1 MKMKKSYVAVIALSL
16 ASSALAQSPPGDAAL
31 GRKLF
36 HAHGCYGCHGFNGE
50 TGARDLVATNS
61 PFIASEVVFNAFLRM
76 RGDQAPLLPTTRMPN
91 YPVEALSN
99 KDVSDIYAFIR
110 SFKLDA
116 PDPATVPTLRAILKS
131 ADKPYRP

>member
-1 MKMKKSYVAVIALSL
+1 MNKSCVTLIALWL
-16 ASSALAQSPPGDAAL
+16 ASSASAQSPPTPGDAAQ
-31 GRKLF
+31 GRKLY

-61 PFIASEVVFNAFLRM
+61 PFIASEAVFNAFLRM
-76 RGDQAPLLPTTRMPN
+76 RADQAPLLPTTRMPN

-99 KDVSDIYAFIR
+99 KDVSDIYAFVR

-116 PDPATVPTLRAILKS
+116 PEPATVPTLRAILKS
-131 ADKPYRP
+131 AEKPYRP

>member
-1 MKMKKSYVAVIALSL
+1 MKTSLIATLALSL
-16 ASSALAQSPPGDAAL
+16 VSTSFAQSPQGAGDAAQ
-31 GRKLF
+31 GRKLY

-61 PFIASEVVFNAFLRM
+61 PFIASEAVFNAFLRM
-76 RGDQAPLLPTTRMPN
+76 RGEQAPILPTTRMPN

-99 KDVSDIYAFIR
+99 KDVSDIYAFVR

-116 PDPATVPTLRAILKS
+116 PVPATVPTLRAILKS
-131 ADKPYRP
+131 AEKPYKP